1 MMMIQITIVIHM
13 VNIILID
20 MIAKTAKM
28 IAMVIKIGTSSIF
41 CILTLGSP
49 WLPAVS
55 PTKSRIE
62 SVTFQTMIESITLQ
76 NQDWVGHLAKHQLLQ
91 CPRVVT
97 NKVTFQI
104 MFNIIIT
111 DIIVISDVNDI
122 GFKGGKGDGMLLG
135 VYGSLNVFPHTVF
148 VQTVFSKL
156 YYSQL
161 YPAYPSINLPS
172 FPSYQYSPSSFRP
185 Y

>member
-1 MMMIQITIVIHM
+1 
-13 VNIILID
+13 
-20 MIAKTAKM
+20 M

-41 CILTLGSP
+41 CILTLGNP

-76 NQDWVGHLAKHQLLQ
+76 NQDWVGHLAKHQLLVLQ

-97 NKVTFQI
+97 NKATFQM

-122 GFKGGKGDGMLLG
+122 GNSMLLG
-135 VYGSLNVFPHTVF
+135 VYGSLNVFPTLYLF
-148 VQTVFSKL
+148 KL
-156 YYSQL
+156 
-161 YPAYPSINLPS
+161 
-172 FPSYQYSPSSFRP
+172 
-185 Y
+185 